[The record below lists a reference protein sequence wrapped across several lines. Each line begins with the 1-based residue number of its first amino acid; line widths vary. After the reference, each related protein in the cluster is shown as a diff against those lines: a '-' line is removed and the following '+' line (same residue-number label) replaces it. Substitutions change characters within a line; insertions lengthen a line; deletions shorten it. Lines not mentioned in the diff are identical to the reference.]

1 MDGAKHRHL
10 GAAPAIAASLTL
22 LVGACSGGERVLVG
36 LSPLDGEVLAWA
48 EGAFEEDHPGIDLR
62 WRRVPG
68 EEVAAE
74 LVASDGEIGLVWGVP
89 SWVLA
94 GAAAGGLLSALE
106 ASPEWAAALPP
117 ELRDREDAWLATL
130 TDPVVL
136 AFNTDSLA
144 RSRAPR
150 DWLGVLHPMWSG
162 SVAWPDAGA
171 TESGALIVGT
181 RVAADGART
190 GDPDA
195 GFDWLARVDANVDAY
210 LAADGDPARLIASG
224 AMLVGVSLLSAV
236 EAERRAGRPVDY
248 RVPESPTPVL
258 VRGAAVP
265 AGTPDLAAATTFVDW
280 VGRPEQ
286 ARALMDRFALLPA
299 APGLAEEASPGSALA
314 VAAAAVRFAAVDADT
329 LAARLGAWVQRWRTE
344 VQGRAPRVLR

>member
-1 MDGAKHRHL
+1 MDGMKHRRL
-10 GAAPAIAASLTL
+10 AAAPAIAASLTL
-22 LVGACSGGERVLVG
+22 LVGACSEGERVLVG

-74 LVASDGEIGLVWGVP
+74 LAASEGEIGLVWGVP

-94 GAAAGGLLSALE
+94 GVAADGLLSPLG
-106 ASPEWAAALPP
+106 ASPGWAAALPP

-150 DWLGVLHPMWSG
+150 DWIDVLHPMWSG

-181 RVAADGART
+181 RVAVDGART

-210 LAADGDPARLIASG
+210 LAGDGDPARLIGSG
-224 AMLVGVSLLSAV
+224 AMLVGASLLSAV
-236 EAERRAGRPVDY
+236 EAERRAARPVDY

-258 VRGAAVP
+258 ARGAAVA
-265 AGTPDLAAATTFVDW
+265 AGAPDPAAAAAFVDW
-280 VGRPEQ
+280 VGRPQQ
-286 ARALMDRFALLPA
+286 ARELMDRFALLPA
-299 APGLAEEASPGSALA
+299 PPGLAEEASPGGALA
-314 VAAAAVRFAAVDADT
+314 AAAAAVRPALVPPDT
-329 LAARLGAWVQRWRTE
+329 LAARLRPWVERWRAE